1 MKKYLPLLAAVL
13 LCQSCKKSNENL
25 IAKTPETIAAEHE
38 IVVSGTKLLSN
49 QTGIQGD
56 VNYNLLGYGYDITG
70 KYADTSAVRNPVID
84 IATFVLDNPQRVMS
98 FQAVKSGF
106 DVISSGNAEE
116 LSHQLSSSLETT
128 SGFNFFKA
136 TITSAFPDQD
146 ALSKKYVYTYYSYIA
161 RQRIIRLMN
170 YTDLLKHYLTPSFT
184 RDIQLLSTSDLVKK
198 YGTHLLTGI
207 HTGNRFNIL
216 YQGEMKND
224 YNRAEV
230 ARTGFIF
237 TLKKVF
243 HLFSGSLDP
252 INLSNLENLKSSKVF
267 CEVRGGDAS
276 RIKIDRTTKVPT
288 IDIQDWTSNF
298 TEKQTVFVGI
308 DQRNGLIPLYELI
321 PDPSKQAE
329 VKDYITSYLSSNLVK
344 LIN

>member
-1 MKKYLPLLAAVL
+1 MNKYLPLLAAVL

-49 QTGIQGD
+49 YTGIQGD

-70 KYADTSAVRNPVID
+70 KYADTSAVRNPIID
-84 IATFVLDNPQRVMS
+84 IATLKINDPQRIMS
-98 FQAVKSGF
+98 FQAVKSGIE
-106 DVISSGNAEE
+106 VISADNAEE
-116 LSHQLSSSLETT
+116 LSNQLSSSLEATN
-128 SGFNFFKA
+128 GHNFFRA
-136 TITSAFPDQD
+136 TITSAFPNQD

-161 RQRIIRLMN
+161 RQKIIRVMN
-170 YTDLLKHYLTPSFT
+170 YPDLLKSYLTPSFT

-198 YGTHLLTGI
+198 YGTHLLAGI

-224 YNRAEV
+224 YNRAEI
-230 ARTGFIF
+230 ARTGFTF

-252 INLSNLENLKSSKVF
+252 INLLNLENLKSSKVF
-267 CEVRGGDAS
+267 CEV
-276 RIKIDRTTKVPT
+276 
-288 IDIQDWTSNF
+288 
-298 TEKQTVFVGI
+298 
-308 DQRNGLIPLYELI
+308 
-321 PDPSKQAE
+321 
-329 VKDYITSYLSSNLVK
+329 
-344 LIN
+344 

>member
-1 MKKYLPLLAAVL
+1 MNKYLPLLAAVL

-49 QTGIQGD
+49 HTGIQGNVD
-56 VNYNLLGYGYDITG
+56 YNLLGYGYDITG
-70 KYADTSAVRNPVID
+70 KYADTSAVRNPIID
-84 IATFVLDNPQRVMS
+84 IATLAINDPQRIMS
-98 FQAVKSGF
+98 LQAVKSGI
-106 DVISSGNAEE
+106 DVVSADNAEE
-116 LSHQLSSSLETT
+116 LSHQLSSSLEATN
-128 SGFNFFKA
+128 GHNFFKG
-136 TITSAFPDQD
+136 TITSAFPDRD
-146 ALSKKYVYTYYSYIA
+146 ALSKKYVYIYYSYIA
-161 RQRIIRLMN
+161 RQKIIRVMN
-170 YTDLLKHYLTPSFT
+170 YPYLLKSYLTPSFT
-184 RDIQLLSTSDLVKK
+184 RDIQLLSASDLVKK

-207 HTGNRFNIL
+207 NTGNRFNIL

-237 TLKKVF
+237 TLKRVF

-276 RIKIDRTTKVPT
+276 KIKIDRTTKIPT

-308 DQRNGLIPLYELI
+308 QQSGGLIPLYELI
-321 PDPSKQAE
+321 SDPIKQAE
-329 VKDYITSYLSSNLVK
+329 AKDYITSYLSNNQVK